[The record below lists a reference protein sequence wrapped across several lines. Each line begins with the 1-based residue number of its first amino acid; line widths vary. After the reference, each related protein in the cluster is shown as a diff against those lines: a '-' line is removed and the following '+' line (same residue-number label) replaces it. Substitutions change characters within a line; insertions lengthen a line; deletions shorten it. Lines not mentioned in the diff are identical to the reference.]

1 MRVAIRRWLR
11 QHRYKTTLREL
22 QHLPAG
28 ELRSLGIR
36 PLDIPRLARAVSRV

>member
-11 QHRYKTTLREL
+11 KRRYQTVLREL

-28 ELRSLGIR
+28 ELRNLGI
-36 PLDIPRLARAVSRV
+36 PPVEIARLARAASRV